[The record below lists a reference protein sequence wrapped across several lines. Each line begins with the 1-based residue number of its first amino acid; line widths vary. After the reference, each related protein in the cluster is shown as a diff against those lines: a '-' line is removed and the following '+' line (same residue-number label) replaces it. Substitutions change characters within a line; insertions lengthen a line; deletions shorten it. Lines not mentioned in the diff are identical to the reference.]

1 MVTMDKLYKEQYVL
15 ILWRRVF
22 KWITKDGSPPQ
33 FVSHNLHDFNDMLT
47 SELLVELSPK
57 READLKVELTP
68 QAKHPNKVLY

>member
-1 MVTMDKLYKEQYVL
+1 M
-15 ILWRRVF
+15 
-22 KWITKDGSPPQ
+22 
-33 FVSHNLHDFNDMLT
+33 SHNLHDFNDMLT